1 MLTEPN
7 SAASRIAHH
16 GRNVKENDNSATE
29 NLQIFFIIRQ
39 VWTAGLF
46 FRRDFARNA
55 VDKED
60 FRRPSRPARPAQS
73 GYRYPPDPT
82 ADSPA

>member
-55 VDKED
+55 VDKE
-60 FRRPSRPARPAQS
+60 AS
-73 GYRYPPDPT
+73 GVRLDQPDRHK
-82 ADSPA
+82 ADTGTRLI